1 MYSANTHIDE
11 RNHEQDGVL
20 DRQLSWVQKTLERTK
35 GDRWIWLIIIMLSM
49 ISIMAVYSATG
60 AIAYKKG
67 VAVEKYLLFKHII
80 FVLMGIGMIYIAHLL
95 DYKYY
100 AGISKILMI
109 ITLPLLLYTLAF
121 GSQINGASRWV
132 QVPVIGLTFQTSD
145 LAKLALITFL
155 ARMLTK
161 KQENIKDVK
170 NAFIPIMGSVCVV
183 FVLIALANLSTALML
198 FGVSILLLI
207 IGRISIKQIAFV
219 CAGGVVLLMFVVFLG
234 PRRETY
240 KSRINTFMH
249 PELQSSDKTFQSDH
263 SKIALATGGLF
274 GKGPGNSTERNFLP
288 HPYSDFIFAIIIE
301 EYGTVGGLGIVV
313 LYLVLLYRCV
323 RIVVRSPKAFGALLA
338 AGLSFSLTIQ
348 AFANM
353 AVAVGLGPVTGVPLP
368 LVSMGGTSMIFTSI
382 AFGIILSVSRDV
394 EEHSTKKEE
403 KVIVGTIPA
412 MG

>member
-1 MYSANTHIDE
+1 MFNINAI
-11 RNHEQDGVL
+11 
-20 DRQLSWVQKTLERTK
+20 LERTK
-35 GDRWIWLIIIMLSM
+35 GDRWIWLIIIMLSL

-60 AIAYKKG
+60 TIANKKG
-67 VAVEKYLLFKHII
+67 ISVERYLLFKHVI
-80 FVLMGIGMIYIAHLL
+80 FVFLGIGMIYISHLL

-109 ITLPLLLYTLAF
+109 ITLPLLLYTLVF
-121 GSQINGASRWV
+121 GGQINGAARWV

-170 NAFIPIMGSVCVV
+170 NAFLPIMGSVCVV
-183 FVLIALANLSTALML
+183 FILIALANLSTALML

-207 IGRISIKQIAFV
+207 IGRISIKQILVV
-219 CAGGVVLLMFVVFLG
+219 CAGGVVLLMFVIFLG

-240 KSRINTFMH
+240 KSRINAFMH
-249 PELQSSDKTFQSDH
+249 PELQHSDKTYQSDH

-301 EYGTVGGLGIVV
+301 EYGTVGGLAIVV

-323 RIVVRSPKAFGALLA
+323 RIVTRSPKAFGALLA

-394 EEHSTKKEE
+394 EEHSSNKQE
-403 KVIVGTIPA
+403 KVIVGEIPA
-412 MG
+412 MA

>member
-1 MYSANTHIDE
+1 MATTNAYMGESND
-11 RNHEQDGVL
+11 HENGVL
-20 DRQLSWVQKTLERTK
+20 NRQISWVQKTLERTK
-35 GDRWIWLIIIMLSM
+35 GDRWIWLIIIMLSL

-67 VAVEKYLLFKHII
+67 VAVEKYLLYKHVI
-80 FVLMGIGMIYIAHLL
+80 FVLLGIGMIYIAHLL

-109 ITLPLLLYTLAF
+109 ITIPLLFYTLIF
-121 GSQINGASRWV
+121 GSSINDASRWV
-132 QVPVIGLTFQTSD
+132 KIPVIGLTFQTSD

-170 NAFIPIMGSVCVV
+170 NSFIPIMGSVCVV

-207 IGRISIKQIAFV
+207 IGRISIKQIAMV
-219 CAGGVVLLMFVVFLG
+219 CVGGVILLTFVVFLG

-240 KSRINTFMH
+240 KSRIETFLH
-249 PELQSSDKTFQSDH
+249 PELQHADKTYQADH
-263 SKIALATGGLF
+263 SKMALATGGLF

-301 EYGTVGGLGIVV
+301 EYGTVGGLAIVI

-323 RIVVRSPKAFGALLA
+323 RIVTRSPKAFGALLA

-382 AFGIILSVSRDV
+382 AFGIILSVSKDV
-394 EEHSTKKEE
+394 EEYSSKKE
-403 KVIVGTIPA
+403 KVIVGEIPA